1 MNRFIVY
8 LQDRV
13 PVSFSC
19 DLELLI
25 LLWAGKSDKF
35 NAFSVWEILHLL
47 NCKNS
52 VALR

>member
-1 MNRFIVY
+1 MNRFIVH

-19 DLELLI
+19 DLVDSVVGM
-25 LLWAGKSDKF
+25 AGKSDKF